1 MSNSLR
7 DLINKVQGYFNDFT
21 YFFELEDFRT
31 FLLFTLTSQLPSNIL
46 AQLGMGGNKDI
57 ISLPYNPI
65 FNIYYQKINLIASGS
80 LIVYLKSDSINKDNF
95 ILEKDDPIFKNY
107 LNENEMSLAFHGKEK
122 FIFPKVS
129 DCSAFEFDDD
139 KTNKLNVKVDDYFHS
154 LESFIAIL
162 EPNIIFVLNGKDDS
176 EPDLLFTFNMM
187 PEFPGKLKKNV
198 FKIDI
203 CLDNKRKTKDMTYLK
218 REEDY
223 TLTFLKDIKEVSHA
237 DLYKS
242 SFSLFIHIKS
252 LNKPF

>member
-1 MSNSLR
+1 MSNNLR
-7 DLINKVQGYFNDFT
+7 NLIIRVQEYFNDFK

-31 FLLFTLTSQLPSNIL
+31 FLLFTLTSQVPSNVL

-80 LIVYLKSDSINKDNF
+80 LIVYIKSNPINKDNF
-95 ILEKDDPIFKNY
+95 ILEKDNPIFKNY
-107 LNENEMSLAFHGKEK
+107 LYENEMSLAFRGKEK

-187 PEFPGKLKKNV
+187 PEFPGKFKKNV
-198 FKIDI
+198 FKIDV
-203 CLDNKRKTKDMTYLK
+203 CLDNNRKTKDMTYLK

-223 TLTFLKDIKEVSHA
+223 KLTFLEDIKEVSHA

-242 SFSLFIHIKS
+242 SFSLIINIKS
-252 LNKPF
+252 LEKPF